1 MRIRMIAACF
11 LSVLLS
17 HAAAA
22 DAPAARMEVLAHGLD
37 IAHWFRFPPS
47 NAAAAMQRD
56 LDDGAIAS
64 LRQAGFTFVR
74 VPVGPEEVMQ
84 GDHIV
89 PAKRDAIVQAVGRLE
104 KAGLAVLIDPNPEL
118 MQHWNLGN
126 NQAAQEKLLGFW
138 RDLAPALRHLSPAL
152 TFPEVV
158 NEPMFKDPAQ
168 WDVLQRRLLAVI
180 RTSLRDDTVILTG
193 TDWSSINGLVK
204 VRPVDDTNVI
214 YSFHTYEPQ
223 MLALLAFWDPAIH
236 HDAFGRA
243 LPFPVQDVAACKHQV
258 GAIADAHTRSVA
270 EYWCSLH
277 QNAATVRHNL
287 ARAADWGRAHHVSV
301 AMTEFGATS
310 GLNPQAR
317 ENLLTAVRNGA
328 EQLHLPWALWALD
341 DQMGFDLPPGA
352 YHSASQLSPM
362 VMRALGLSQHMGPQ
376 R

>member
-1 MRIRMIAACF
+1 MRARTIAACL
-11 LSVLLS
+11 LSLLLS
-17 HAAAA
+17 HAVAA
-22 DAPAARMEVLAHGLD
+22 DAPAARMDVLAHGLN
-37 IAHWFRFPPS
+37 ISHWFRFPPD

-74 VPVGPEEVMQ
+74 MPVGPEEVMQ

-89 PAKRDAIVQAVGRLE
+89 PDKKEAIVRAAGRLE

-118 MQHWNLGN
+118 MQHWNLEG
-126 NQAAQEKLLGFW
+126 NQAAQDKLLGFW
-138 RDLAPALRHLSPAL
+138 RDLAPALRRLSPDL

-180 RTSLRDDTVILTG
+180 RASLPRDTVILTG
-193 TDWSSINGLVK
+193 TDWSSIKGLLR
-204 VRPVDDTNVI
+204 VRPVDDGNVI

-223 MLALLAFWDPAIH
+223 MLALLGFWDPAIQH
-236 HDAFGRA
+236 KAFGRA
-243 LPFPVQDVAACKHQV
+243 LPFPVRDVAACERKID
-258 GAIADAHTRSVA
+258 GIADAHTRSVA
-270 EYWCSLH
+270 QYWCSLK
-277 QNAATVRHNL
+277 QDPASVRRNL

-310 GLNPQAR
+310 GLNQQAR
-317 ENLLTAVRNGA
+317 GELLAAVRSGA
-328 EQLHLPWALWALD
+328 EQLHLPWGLWALD
-341 DQMGFDLPPGA
+341 DQMGFDLAPRS
-352 YHSASQLSPM
+352 YHSASQLSPL
-362 VMRALGLSQHMGPQ
+362 VMRALGLSRHMEAQ